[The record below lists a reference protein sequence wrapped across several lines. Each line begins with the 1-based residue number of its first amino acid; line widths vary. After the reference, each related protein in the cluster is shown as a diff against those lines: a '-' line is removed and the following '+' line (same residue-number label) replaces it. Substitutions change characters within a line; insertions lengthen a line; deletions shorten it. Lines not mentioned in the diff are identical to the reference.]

1 MHCLYILPWII
12 TALHLT
18 LTKRQQNESRK
29 PFVIHN
35 PWKLYKSAAITY
47 CWCKKHF
54 CLSRTTV
61 NGLTMLGTIGI
72 YKPVHALWVGSVW
85 KSISLCGGKTFS
97 SLVPYHFVLEAELSL
112 SPQAH
117 RQTVPPIFESFC
129 RCSLHQTAECMQH
142 TYHCNYM

>member
-1 MHCLYILPWII
+1 M

-18 LTKRQQNESRK
+18 TINKRQQNESRK
-29 PFVIHN
+29 PLVIHN
-35 PWKLYKSAAITY
+35 SLKLHKSAEITY

-61 NGLTMLGTIGI
+61 KGLPMLDKVGI
-72 YKPVHALWVGSVW
+72 HKPVHALLVGSVW
-85 KSISLCGGKTFS
+85 KSVWLCGEKAFS
-97 SLVPYHFVLEAELSL
+97 SLVLYHFVLETQLSL

-117 RQTVPPIFESFC
+117 LQTVPPIFESL
-129 RCSLHQTAECMQH
+129 RRYSLHQTAECMQH